1 MKLTINNISIVD
13 MPIKINNI
21 NELRL
26 FAQLIEVDYDEY
38 FKLYKEVEIETSNV
52 SDRHYMFP
60 MLVMVKKET
69 FSREVMYE
77 LLHNPYYP
85 TKKEMELYNSKHW
98 HKYIELKCFVNK
110 EMEYFI

>member
-60 MLVMVKKET
+60 MLVMVKKRHFHERLCMNYFT
-69 FSREVMYE
+69 TRIIQ
-77 LLHNPYYP
+77 P
-85 TKKEMELYNSKHW
+85 KKKWNCTTQNIGIST
-98 HKYIELKCFVNK
+98 
-110 EMEYFI
+110 